1 MKHNT
6 ISKLLL
12 GAAGALLAVFLV
24 KNIVDYTAYSHTVN
38 SAPFTLHIA
47 LNAFYFI
54 IPSAIAA
61 GIGLYIGGRVRLLS
75 IITALLTGAALLT
88 VIIAML
94 SNNAFFDSILYGT
107 PLLISDLILGIF
119 TVISR
124 CRKNKAKKNL

>member
-12 GAAGALLAVFLV
+12 GAAGALLTVFSV
-24 KNIVDYTAYSHTVN
+24 KNIVDYITYSHTVN
-38 SAPFTLHIA
+38 SAPFTLSIA

-54 IPSAIAA
+54 IPSAVAA

-88 VIIAML
+88 VII
-94 SNNAFFDSILYGT
+94 SILPENDFIDSMIYGA

-124 CRKNKAKKNL
+124 CRKNKA

>member
-1 MKHNT
+1 MKRNT

-24 KNIVDYTAYSHTVN
+24 KNIVDYIKYVHTVN
-38 SAPFTLHIA
+38 SAPFTLCIA
-47 LNAFYFI
+47 LNAFYFL

-75 IITALLTGAALLT
+75 IITALFTGAALLT
-88 VIIAML
+88 VIISML
-94 SNNAFFDSILYGT
+94 PENDFIDSMIYGA

-124 CRKNKAKKNL
+124 CRKNKA